1 MEILNKSHFYH
12 NKFIVFG
19 HRGVPSLCQEN
30 TLESFKMAVDLNYD
44 GIELDVVKTN
54 DNILI
59 VHHDA
64 EVLIKNQ
71 LRSIKDL
78 QYKEVLEFDSNIP
91 TLEAVLDTFGHR
103 ININIEIKSQGP
115 ESKEVPTKVIALLKK
130 FNLID
135 SVVIS
140 SFNPQIIK
148 KVKKADDRFVTAWI
162 LGKQNLRFYS
172 MWPILFRH
180 LKVSAL
186 HINHKC
192 ITSNL
197 VARLHLHQIKVLSY
211 TINSNEILKN
221 LINTK
226 IDGFF
231 TDCPE
236 IFETSK
242 RLNL

>member
-19 HRGVPSLCQEN
+19 HRGVPSACQEN

-54 DNILI
+54 DSILI
-59 VHHDA
+59 VHHDT

-71 LRSIKDL
+71 RRSIKDL

-115 ESKEVPTKVIALLKK
+115 ESKEVLVKVIALLKK

-135 SVVIS
+135 SIVIS

-148 KVKKADDRFVTAWI
+148 KVKKVDDRFVTAWI

-180 LKVSAL
+180 LKVNAL
-186 HINHKC
+186 HINHKY

-197 VARLHLHQIKVLSY
+197 VAQLHLHQIKVLSY

-221 LINTK
+221 LVNAK
-226 IDGFF
+226 IDGLF

-242 RLNL
+242 RLDL